1 MLLKNNK
8 FYLISALCSVLMACS
23 GEPENKPEVIR
34 PVVAVQVGDAKSLT
48 GRIFPGRAKAANE
61 VNLSFDVAGT
71 LNERPVNIGDAVKKG
86 QLIAALDSR
95 DYASTVKQARASYQ
109 EALSNFKRAKEL
121 IEKDFISKVEY
132 DRLSARTSVTS
143 AELEKAQKALQDT
156 KLLAPF
162 DGNVAE
168 LFVENFQ
175 AVQAKQQIARLVD
188 LHKIEMVVD
197 IPESLISVV
206 PYATDIEV
214 TFDAFPERKLPG
226 RIKEIGKEASLTTR
240 TYPVT
245 LEMDQ
250 PADIKIL
257 PGMAGTARG
266 KPSQQAPDNVLKPQG
281 ILVPAQAIFSVA
293 EDGKSYV
300 WVINE
305 SGLVKRQEVQLGRVT
320 NAGVDVLSG
329 LTAGDWI
336 ATAGVHF
343 LREGQTVKILTGKE

>member
-1 MLLKNNK
+1 
-8 FYLISALCSVLMACS
+8 
-23 GEPENKPEVIR
+23 
-34 PVVAVQVGDAKSLT
+34 
-48 GRIFPGRAKAANE
+48 
-61 VNLSFDVAGT
+61 
-71 LNERPVNIGDAVKKG
+71 
-86 QLIAALDSR
+86 
-95 DYASTVKQARASYQ
+95 
-109 EALSNFKRAKEL
+109 
-121 IEKDFISKVEY
+121 
-132 DRLSARTSVTS
+132 
-143 AELEKAQKALQDT
+143 
-156 KLLAPF
+156 
-162 DGNVAE
+162 
-168 LFVENFQ
+168 
-175 AVQAKQQIARLVD
+175 
-188 LHKIEMVVD
+188 MVVD

>member
-162 DGNVAE
+162 RRC
-168 LFVENFQ
+168 
-175 AVQAKQQIARLVD
+175 RLSNKSPD
-188 LHKIEMVVD
+188 LWIYTKLRWWSI
-197 IPESLISVV
+197 
-206 PYATDIEV
+206 
-214 TFDAFPERKLPG
+214 FPNL
-226 RIKEIGKEASLTTR
+226 
-240 TYPVT
+240 
-245 LEMDQ
+245 
-250 PADIKIL
+250 
-257 PGMAGTARG
+257 
-266 KPSQQAPDNVLKPQG
+266 
-281 ILVPAQAIFSVA
+281 
-293 EDGKSYV
+293 
-300 WVINE
+300 
-305 SGLVKRQEVQLGRVT
+305 
-320 NAGVDVLSG
+320 
-329 LTAGDWI
+329 
-336 ATAGVHF
+336 
-343 LREGQTVKILTGKE
+343 